1 MFLQKQIHLPCTC
14 YVSPWNIEI
23 TSIVQYHGS
32 HTMFPKGNELT
43 PPVMGLSI
51 VTLFFLTL
59 GVQYDMEV

>member
-1 MFLQKQIHLPCTC
+1 MLLQKLIHLLCTC
-14 YVSPWNIEI
+14 YDFPWNIET
-23 TSIVQYHGS
+23 TSIVQYHDN

-43 PPVMGLSI
+43 PPVMVLSI